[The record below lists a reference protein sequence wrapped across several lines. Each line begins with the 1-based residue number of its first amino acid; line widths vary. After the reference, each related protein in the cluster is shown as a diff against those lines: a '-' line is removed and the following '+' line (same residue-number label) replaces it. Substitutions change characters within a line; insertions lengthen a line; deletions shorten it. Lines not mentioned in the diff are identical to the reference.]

1 MSRRAK
7 SDAGALVYGGIPRA
21 HLMPPEVA
29 MRRRESARRRSLI
42 ALSGLVAAVVI
53 AGVVASFLYA
63 AAAEQRLAEE
73 RRITDQLLATQLQ
86 YSEVTQV
93 RGDLQTIAD
102 LRTELAAVEVLW
114 ADALAPY
121 LSVLGSRNVVSEI
134 TVRSDEPAQP
144 QLGVAGP
151 LRQPR
156 VATVSLI
163 VTTPDVPRP
172 WAWIRAWEQ
181 LDAFAD
187 ASIDRVTLNEGESYD
202 VAITINLSIDA
213 LSQRFAPE
221 GTEGEGSTDGDESSD
236 GSEGSSEEGDQ

>member
-1 MSRRAK
+1 
-7 SDAGALVYGGIPRA
+7 
-21 HLMPPEVA
+21 MPPEVA

-156 VATVSLI
+156 VATVNI
-163 VTTPDVPRP
+163 VVSTTDVPRP
-172 WAWIRAWEQ
+172 WEWVRAWEQ
-181 LDAFAD
+181 LDGFAD
-187 ASIDRVTLNEGESYD
+187 VSIDRVTLNEGTSYD
-202 VAITINLSIDA
+202 VAMTLNLSVDV
-213 LSQRFAPE
+213 LSQRFAPDDE
-221 GTEGEGSTDGDESSD
+221 NAAGDDADTGGED
-236 GSEGSSEEGDQ
+236 DQ